1 MGHSGAFHVTRQPDL
16 DEPELRLGDLAE
28 ELLLPIEAVR
38 LGVALVRRGTP
49 RASEVIEKIDAT
61 MKAMERIVDEL
72 SDIEEIP

>member
-16 DEPELRLGDLAE
+16 VEPELRLGDLAE